1 MQFVNKTRVA
11 IVIGMSI
18 IIFVASLVGLPFMNS
33 DSSMQKV
40 SHENIKK
47 VDESEEKML
56 DLIAQEKA
64 ELESKIGGKINLP

>member
-1 MQFVNKTRVA
+1 
-11 IVIGMSI
+11 
-18 IIFVASLVGLPFMNS
+18 MNS
-33 DSSMQKV
+33 DSGMQKV